1 MCFREFVKI
10 VVKPDTQEK
19 LEEITGLKLSRNGDQ
34 VIQKVVEIAEDNKEN
49 SNEID
54 ILVCDQ
60 TEKFAGDEEN

>member
-1 MCFREFVKI
+1 MKI
-10 VVKPDTQEK
+10 VLKPDTQES

-34 VIQKVVEIAEDNKEN
+34 VIKKVVEMAEDNKEN